1 MGYFIPLFGLA
12 TYSLAQLQSAVNAHD
27 PRVPCFVTVS
37 LITQFLSV
45 FDQPFHVPPQL
56 SYFHLLALSSL
67 SILSLADPNPSTVFN
82 VELDPT
88 FPDSVY

>member
-1 MGYFIPLFGLA
+1 MLKKENGCVCLCLF
-12 TYSLAQLQSAVNAHD
+12 TCD
-27 PRVPCFVTVS
+27 PPVPCFVIVS

-56 SYFHLLALSSL
+56 SYFLLLALSSL
-67 SILSLADPNPSTVFN
+67 SIIPLADPSPSTSFN
-82 VELDPT
+82 VELDPP